1 VEWAYSHKIAPLKL
15 VKLSFLG
22 IFAFC
27 YAKKKK
33 RSDLGKDRVLASWVL
48 VTQLACQETSEA
60 AFFGH
65 HHKVHQERRNDDVR
79 PDGWAAAGH
88 KWCRKWLQI
97 HAELIAYA
105 MHSVLSA
112 LWLRTLYNIFLI
124 RPRVL
129 VLIVHF
135 Y

>member
-1 VEWAYSHKIAPLKL
+1 
-15 VKLSFLG
+15 
-22 IFAFC
+22 
-27 YAKKKK
+27 
-33 RSDLGKDRVLASWVL
+33 LASWVL